1 MVPGTEA
8 FLDEVRVAFTD
19 VAERLGLSGP
29 GEGER
34 DRHLAV
40 ATYTGSGVRYRIVL
54 GLWDGDVETHV
65 CRETG
70 VTECKVGIGRL
81 ARAAGVADSRV
92 SFGARSPRQL
102 RKSLAGQVRYVELV
116 HPLVS
121 GEPEAAVALMRAAGA
136 REWSRPALR

>member
-8 FLDEVRVAFTD
+8 FLDEVRAAFAEVAG
-19 VAERLGLSGP
+19 RLGLQGP

-40 ATYTGSGVRYRIVL
+40 ATYTGSGVRYRVVL
-54 GLWDGDVETHV
+54 GLWDGDVETQV
-65 CRETG
+65 CRDTG
-70 VTECKVGIGRL
+70 ATECKVGIGKL
-81 ARAAGVADSRV
+81 AVAAGVLDSRV
-92 SFGARSPRQL
+92 SFGARSLRQL
-102 RKSLAGQVRYVELV
+102 RKSLAGQVRCIELV

-121 GEPEAAVALMRAAGA
+121 GELEAAVTLMRAAGA

>member
-8 FLDEVRVAFTD
+8 FLDEVRAAFAEVAD
-19 VAERLGLSGP
+19 RLGLEGP
-29 GEGER
+29 GEGAR

-40 ATYTGSGVRYRIVL
+40 ATYAGSGVQYTVVL
-54 GLWDGDVETHV
+54 GLWDGDVEIHV

-70 VTECKVGIGRL
+70 LTECKVGIGKL
-81 ARAAGVADSRV
+81 ALAAGVAGDRV
-92 SFGARSPRQL
+92 SFGARSLRQL
-102 RKSLAGQVRYVELV
+102 RKSLAGQVRCVELV